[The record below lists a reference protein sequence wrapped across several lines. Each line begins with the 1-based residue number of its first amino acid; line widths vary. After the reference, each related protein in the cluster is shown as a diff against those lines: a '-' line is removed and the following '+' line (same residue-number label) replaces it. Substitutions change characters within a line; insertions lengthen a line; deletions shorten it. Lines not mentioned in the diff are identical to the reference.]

1 MVRSV
6 ICERL
11 CLPRLR
17 VCLCVVGVASFFW
30 SVRYLPLADAMTF
43 SMAAPLFVTALSV
56 RLLGERVGPRRW
68 GAVFIG
74 FCGVLMI
81 PHPAGAPLTLPAVVA
96 LTGDTLRSEQHTT
109 DFRPLMRTSYAVFC

>member
-43 SMAAPLFVTALSV
+43 YMAAPLFVTALSV
-56 RLLGERVGPRRW
+56 PLLGERVGPRRW

-81 PHPAGAPLTLPAVVA
+81 LQPGGASLTLPAVVA
-96 LTGDTLRSEQHTT
+96 LTGSIQIGRAH
-109 DFRPLMRTSYAVFC
+109 V